1 MVTLKDS
8 VSYREVVK
16 FDTLRIPAAEAS
28 VRIQLDS
35 IPVSYSGIIGYDR
48 QGPATVQ
55 IIREQGGAIRAIATC
70 DSVMQ
75 LLVSKLIESENRSSS
90 DHQQYRE
97 KVVYRTPPFFTWL
110 TIIGVLFA
118 LAALAW
124 NVRKIISPI

>member
-1 MVTLKDS
+1 MVATRDS
-8 VSYREVVK
+8 VSYREVVT

-35 IPVSYSGIIGYDR
+35 IPVSYSGIVAYER
-48 QGPATVQ
+48 QGPATVR
-55 IIREQGGAIRAIATC
+55 IIKESNGTLRAIATC

-75 LLVSKLIESENRSSS
+75 LLMSKLVEERSRS
-90 DHQQYRE
+90 DQYLSQSRE

-110 TIIGVLFA
+110 TVVAVIVA
-118 LAALAW
+118 VAAILW